1 MSVVVVSI
9 LLESEILNVQADDCT
24 KRLILGLKIVDS
36 VHGSH

>member
-9 LLESEILNVQADDCT
+9 LLESEILNVQADDRT
-24 KRLILGLKIVDS
+24 KHLILGLKIVDS